1 MRIVAKRKVADTAKV
16 LMVISITL
24 LVYGVVLGI
33 TTNHSLID
41 PVKDVEVVNPEEN
54 TISITPSNG
63 SEVVSDNNSNSTTN
77 NSDVNNNANAGTNN
91 RINNNTNNTVNT
103 IDKKNDALRK
113 EIEKEFSISVKY
125 GSETEGYKVGGV
137 STTPIT
143 DPNVVNNKLNDLYNT
158 LSLYPEGI
166 FKEIKDGGIPLTIYL
181 VNNYSEY
188 GITGITDSS
197 YEYANI
203 SIAAVYDF
211 ADSFYHESY
220 HYIERYMFKKKANFN
235 SWDSL
240 NPEEFEWNTID
251 GSLSYSNTFVES
263 APFVNNYAQ
272 TNAAEDRASTFEYM
286 MANTKASCLN
296 KDNTVWYKATY
307 IAMTMESVFDSVNSD
322 TIEYWERFIKD

>member
-1 MRIVAKRKVADTAKV
+1 MRIIAKRKVADTAKI

-63 SEVVSDNNSNSTTN
+63 NEVVSDNNTSN
-77 NSDVNNNANAGTNN
+77 NSVNNNTNSSTNN
-91 RINNNTNNTVNT
+91 RIDNNTNDTINT
-103 IDKKNDALRK
+103 IDKKNDLLRK
-113 EIEKEFSISVKY
+113 EIEKEFSVFVKY

-143 DPNVVNNKLNDLYNT
+143 DPNVISSKLNDLYNT

-181 VNNYSEY
+181 VNNYSER
-188 GITGITDSS
+188 GITGVTDSS

-203 SIAAVYDF
+203 SIASIYDF
-211 ADSFYHESY
+211 TDSFYHESY
-220 HYIERYMFKKKANFN
+220 HYMERYMFKKKANFN

-240 NPEEFEWNTID
+240 NPEGFEWNTID

-272 TNAAEDRASTFEYM
+272 TSSAEDRASTFEYM
-286 MANTKASCLN
+286 MSNTKASCLN

-307 IAMTMESVFDSVNSD
+307 IAMTMESVFDSVDSD